1 MIRNMR
7 VVVLCACCAGVLSPT
22 GALASAEMRSGVHEP
37 SAASSSATPSS
48 TVSSR
53 HHTARAQAR
62 LPQAERQTSVLAM
75 EDLRPVS
82 TEAGGARLGFSR
94 GERVAASRD
103 GSEEGNDA
111 SPVSRNAVLI
121 VGLGIALISIARRM
135 GRY

>member
-7 VVVLCACCAGVLSPT
+7 VVVLCACFAGVLSPV
-22 GALASAEMRSGVHEP
+22 GAHASAEMRSGMHER
-37 SAASSSATPSS
+37 SVASSTASS
-48 TVSSR
+48 THR
-53 HHTARAQAR
+53 TTRAQAR